1 MMSQAPF
8 VRPPRIA
15 AWLVDLFASSEQAE
29 SIAGDLLEEFS
40 QLASQSGAASARR
53 WYWRQGVKTIAH
65 LIATGFRVAPW
76 SIACAVLGGYVLR
89 WFGASFPERAIVAV
103 LAFRRHHVTPYYTWQ
118 QVQAYMFW
126 LNNGILIVHLLMSLF
141 IGCTVAA
148 AAKGREMAATMTLG
162 LVSPVITS
170 VLFLL
175 LDTRYVPPNPTFLSR
190 IAVLQIDSCIMIVIG
205 GVIVRESRS
214 AMSRR
219 PAAAR
224 F

>member
-1 MMSQAPF
+1 MPDASF
-8 VRPPRIA
+8 VHPPRLA
-15 AWLVDLFASSEQAE
+15 VWLVDLFTPGSQAE
-29 SIAGDLLEEFS
+29 AIPGDLLEEFS
-40 QLASQSGAASARR
+40 QVASKSGAAFARR
-53 WYWRQGVKTIAH
+53 WYWRQSVRTVAH
-65 LIATGFRVAPW
+65 LIGSGFRVAPW
-76 SIACAVLGGYVLR
+76 SIVGAVLGGYVLL
-89 WFGASFPERAIVAV
+89 WFGASLPERAIAAV

-118 QVQAYMFW
+118 QVQAHMFW

-148 AAKGREMAATMTLG
+148 AAKGREIAATMTLG

-175 LDTRYVPPNPTFLSR
+175 LDTRYVPPNPTFLSK
-190 IAVLQIDSCIMIVIG
+190 IADLQIDSCIMIVIG

-219 PAAAR
+219 PASAR
-224 F
+224 C